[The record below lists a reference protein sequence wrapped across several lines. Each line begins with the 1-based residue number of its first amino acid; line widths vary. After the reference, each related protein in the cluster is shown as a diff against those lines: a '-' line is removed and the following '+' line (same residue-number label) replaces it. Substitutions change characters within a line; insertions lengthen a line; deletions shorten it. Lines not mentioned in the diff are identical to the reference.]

1 MKREYDFITSNG
13 LLTGI
18 KITMTEQEFV
28 RRDSLNDS
36 WLETIYME
44 LLLNIDEV
52 WRTTRQ
58 LMKFSNLNKT
68 SSNLK
73 VKSVLDMLIE
83 RGLVEKKRVGNRHT
97 EYRRVMKYPQNY
109 GGGEE

>member
-1 MKREYDFITSNG
+1 MKYS
-13 LLTGI
+13 
-18 KITMTEQEFV
+18 K
-28 RRDSLNDS
+28 
-36 WLETIYME
+36 
-44 LLLNIDEV
+44 
-52 WRTTRQ
+52 
-58 LMKFSNLNKT
+58 LNKT

-73 VKSVLDMLIE
+73 VKSVLEMLIE